1 MKTTIWHAIPVC
13 LLAFGGVAEN
23 MEIKPESLGVLK
35 QNDTLYVRSF
45 FSPSQDV
52 VIKVSGR
59 FGYNGQVNFLGGFL
73 VPRAAPM
80 KPEALDQGL
89 SFHQCG
95 DDATPWCLNGT
106 YIGGNHG
113 ASDVI
118 EVTSK
123 AHGLTVAD
131 LGSAWRDATNVT
143 FYVLKIFSPDQVW
156 VMSENKGKEPYWSFT
171 RALKGPGLTRL
182 EDGKTLAVESSKLV
196 QLWPACRINR
206 KEYLVDGKNPLAEG
220 APTNCAF
227 LDIAEDYDIVCPDAV
242 LEAVKK
248 NPGKENDFVA
258 PGLAAV
264 VNNRI
269 AYRFLPQGACVVK
282 HHSAA
287 LRDFQLSY
295 MGFIQ
300 SAPLKRGDFDTHEYF
315 VPKTLPFKVGDQQFD
330 FKAIQDFSFPLKAGC
345 EFMAAKNNLEDPA
358 NPPDRFIQFL
368 GNTEGGKTARKI
380 GYALGYSLIE
390 GITRPEIR
398 AKNAKMPLWI
408 WKTSKTYPHAIDDGM
423 GKEVKAGTEFDC
435 TAYRQYFDATANTNA
450 TCVYGH
456 RQGDAYILYAHYHR
470 PVEKDLIP
478 LPPSLAGRKVTVI
491 EKTPS
496 VTVLSG
502 AAVTAEGIAVSVTG
516 AYGHIVFK
524 M

>member
-1 MKTTIWHAIPVC
+1 MNTTVRNA
-13 LLAFGGVAEN
+13 VAVFFMASWGAAAD
-23 MEIKPESLGVLK
+23 MEINPESLVVLK
-35 QNDTLYVRSF
+35 QKDTLYVRSW

-52 VIKVSGR
+52 VIKVSGK
-59 FGYNGQVNFLGGFL
+59 FGYNGQVNFLGGL
-73 VPRAAPM
+73 LAPRAAPM
-80 KPEALDQGL
+80 QSEELDKGL

-143 FYVLKIFSPDQVW
+143 FYVMKIVSPDQVW
-156 VMSENKGKEPYWSFT
+156 VMSENNGKEPCWSFT
-171 RALKGPGLTRL
+171 RTLKGPELTRAGS
-182 EDGKTLAVESSKLV
+182 EKALAVESNKLV
-196 QLWPACRINR
+196 QLCPACRMNK

-220 APTNCAF
+220 VPTNCAF
-227 LDIAEDYDIVCPDAV
+227 LDVAEDYDIVCPDAV
-242 LEAVKK
+242 LAAARK
-248 NPGKENDFVA
+248 NPGKEIDYVA

-269 AYRFLPQGACVVK
+269 TYRFLPQGACVVK
-282 HHSAA
+282 HHSTA

-330 FKAIQDFSFPLKAGC
+330 FKAIQDFSFPLKNGC

-380 GYALGYSLIE
+380 GYALGYSLVK

-408 WKTSKTYPHAIDDGM
+408 WKTSKTYPHALDDGM
-423 GKEVKAGTEFDC
+423 GKEVKAGTEFEC
-435 TAYRQYFDATANTNA
+435 TAYRQYFDPSANTNA

-456 RQGDAYILYAHYHR
+456 RQGDDYILYAHYHR
-470 PVEKDLIP
+470 PVEKDTLVV
-478 LPPSLAGRKVTVI
+478 PPSLVGRKFEVI

-496 VTVLSG
+496 VTIFSG
-502 AAVTAEGIAVSVTG
+502 DEVPKAGISISVSSE
-516 AYGHIVFK
+516 YGHIVLK